1 MTMHTHA
8 PLKTIAVLIAVL
20 IWAPLPLGAESPPE
34 LSRQAIDK
42 AIGMPEG
49 TLLGHASEEQA
60 QRLAS
65 LLCQYHALTMEA
77 LQGMEAANATSEI
90 AQISNKLRTTT
101 QRILGIIE
109 ETSKSQGSGEITLFF
124 QSGQD
129 RFSLQGPEGRRLV
142 HFMDYLAR
150 ENRGRTLFFI
160 SIGKASTPGSK
171 EENLALSQRRA
182 NFPKAIIDHYLVNTP
197 HAFYE
202 ISGVGEAAPTNGKTP
217 VPHAQDRH
225 TRLIAF
231 YGKKSPVKK
240 ELLPLQKGAPMDK
253 SATEKT
259 TPEGP
264 PSLPAVATNLGM
276 EFAWIA
282 PGTFTMGSPK
292 SEPGRDADE
301 VQNEVTLTRGFYMQ
315 TTEVTQAQW
324 NALMETNPSYYKRC
338 GVNCPV
344 NRVSWTDAMVFID
357 RLNTT
362 EQSGSYRLPTEAEW
376 EYACRAGTTEAFA
389 NGPLIEL
396 ECPDDENMDKMG
408 WHNSNSGTRLHEVA
422 QKMKN
427 DWGLYDMHGN
437 VWEWCR
443 DREGGYGELPR
454 TDPMG
459 ALEGR
464 LRVIRGGSWSSDD
477 RDCRS
482 ANRLFMKACDANAG
496 VGFRL
501 VLESEEAPLAMMPV
515 ASDVSKAMDLSPA
528 YPDREPSF

>member
-1 MTMHTHA
+1 MTMHTQT
-8 PLKTIAVLIAVL
+8 PLKTVAVLIAIL
-20 IWAPLPLGAESPPE
+20 LYAPLPLGSEPPPE
-34 LSRQAIDK
+34 LSRQAIEE

-60 QRLAS
+60 QRLAT
-65 LLCQYHALTMEA
+65 LLCQYHARTMEA
-77 LQGMEAANATSEI
+77 LEEMETANPTLAIARTS
-90 AQISNKLRTTT
+90 AKLRATTE
-101 QRILGIIE
+101 RILSIIE
-109 ETSKSQGSGEITLFF
+109 QTSKSQGSGEITLFF
-124 QSGQD
+124 ESGQD
-129 RFSLQGPEGRRLV
+129 NFSLQGPEGRRLI

-150 ENRGRTLFFI
+150 ENRDRTLFFI
-160 SIGKASTPGSK
+160 SIGKASSPGSRK
-171 EENLALSQRRA
+171 DNLALSQRRA
-182 NFPKAIIDHYLVNTP
+182 NFPKAIIDHYLINTP
-197 HAFYE
+197 HAFYDIIGMGEPESTEGNAPE
-202 ISGVGEAAPTNGKTP
+202 I
-217 VPHAQDRH
+217 HARHQH

-231 YGKKSPVKK
+231 YGKKSPIEKS
-240 ELLPLQKGAPMDK
+240 LSPLPQGDTVEN
-253 SATEKT
+253 SNTEKP
-259 TPEGP
+259 TPS
-264 PSLPAVATNLGM
+264 PSSQAFATPMGM

-292 SEPGRDADE
+292 DELGRDPDE

-324 NALMETNPSYYKRC
+324 SALMEKNPSYYKRC
-338 GVNCPV
+338 GTNCPV
-344 NRVSWTDAMVFID
+344 NRVSWTDTMAFID

-362 EQSGSYRLPTEAEW
+362 DPSGVYRLPTEAEW

-396 ECPDDENMDKMG
+396 ECPYDENMDKMG

-437 VWEWCR
+437 VWEWCM
-443 DREGGYGELPR
+443 DWQGDYSELPR

-482 ANRLFMKACDANAG
+482 ANRLFVKECDTNAG

-501 VLESEEAPLAMMPV
+501 VLERMETP
-515 ASDVSKAMDLSPA
+515 
-528 YPDREPSF
+528 